1 MLFSSKPLRKAS
13 SAQELSSISK
23 AAKGQREKRGKMTQ
37 KSLDVRIANLEGAN
51 AESKRK
57 LAEAKATIQALEK
70 DLAARKQDESGL
82 ERVKAEIGRTLDSVV
97 AELEMAKLE
106 ELGKELCE
114 KILNKTVEIDM
125 LIKEGLEIST
135 KNLDKIAQTGEDI
148 RAREKTIKENLGKIE
163 AIDKDIEKGFE
174 AMDNVVK
181 IGKDREMLRE
191 RIEALRDLN
200 IQKPENS
207 E

>member
-1 MLFSSKPLRKAS
+1 
-13 SAQELSSISK
+13 
-23 AAKGQREKRGKMTQ
+23 MTQ
-37 KSLDVRIANLEGAN
+37 KSLDARIANLEGAN

-57 LAEAKATIQALEK
+57 LAEAKAKIQAVEK
-70 DLAARKQDESGL
+70 DLAAGKQDEPGL

-106 ELGKELCE
+106 ELEKELCE

-125 LIKEGLEIST
+125 LIKEGLEIGT

-148 RAREKTIKENLGKIE
+148 RAREKASKENLGKIE

-181 IGKDREMLRE
+181 IGKDKDVLLE

-200 IQKPENS
+200 IQKPENT